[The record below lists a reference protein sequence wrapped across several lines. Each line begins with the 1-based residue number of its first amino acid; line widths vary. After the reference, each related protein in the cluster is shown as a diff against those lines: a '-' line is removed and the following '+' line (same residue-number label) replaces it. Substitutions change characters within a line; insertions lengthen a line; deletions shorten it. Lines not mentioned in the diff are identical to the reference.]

1 MAAINKAA
9 KPQWLSRTL
18 AGTCLGF
25 TLALALSG
33 VFVRL
38 APDAA
43 GKVQMAMWLMPPVWL
58 AVASLAFLFRDG
70 WRASAWLA
78 AANVAA
84 WGLLFLLP
92 PGSSG

>member
-1 MAAINKAA
+1 MAAITEAA

-43 GKVQMAMWLMPPVWL
+43 GKLQMAMWLIHGVIGWL
-58 AVASLAFLFRDG
+58 LSRRRRG
-70 WRASAWLA
+70 RC
-78 AANVAA
+78 
-84 WGLLFLLP
+84 
-92 PGSSG
+92 